1 MSNKPKRSTIIP
13 LCLLAYLAVMAW
25 MGRGQITKPEPD
37 YLQYFGIIGISLVI
51 IVLLYFALRRKE
63 ALRRRREEE
72 LYGTYADE
80 EKENSEAEPRNTKQ
94 P

>member
-1 MSNKPKRSTIIP
+1 MSNRPKQSVIIP
-13 LCLLAYLAVMAW
+13 LALLVYLAVMAW
-25 MGRGQITKPEPD
+25 MGRGQLAAGA
-37 YLQYFGIIGISLVI
+37 YLQYFGIIGISLAI

-80 EKENSEAEPRNTKQ
+80 ETENSEAEPRNTER

>member
-1 MSNKPKRSTIIP
+1 M
-13 LCLLAYLAVMAW
+13 AYLAVMAW

-80 EKENSEAEPRNTKQ
+80 EKENSEAEPRNTEQ

>member
-25 MGRGQITKPEPD
+25 VGRGQITKQEPD
-37 YLQYFGIIGISLVI
+37 YFQYFGIIGISLVI

-63 ALRRRREEE
+63 ALRQRREEE

-80 EKENSEAEPRNTKQ
+80 ETENSEAEPRNAEQ